1 MTNYQKGDVPLK
13 IPESD
18 VSPDHPWQDDAL
30 DRSEVAGS
38 LTNLVKDQE
47 SPFVISLHGG
57 WGTGKTFLLRRW
69 QVELDKAE
77 FKSIYFNAW
86 EDDFCDDPLAAIIG
100 QLSEHF
106 AEDNFKERI
115 GKIKEN
121 AGPLL
126 ARIPFGLLQKHTGV
140 DLSGFLDV
148 WGTDA
153 LQNYESQ
160 RTVRDGLRSQLT
172 ELASQVKTQSNG
184 QPLVFIIDELDRCRP
199 TYAIELLERVKHIFN
214 ISNMVFVFGMN
225 RDDLCESIKSVY
237 GEIDADVYLRRFFD
251 IEFRLTDME
260 PDVFCRHLIEKK
272 NLEPFF
278 HAHNLNS
285 DWFRELF
292 ATLSRCFDFSL
303 RDMEHCVRSIAFLS
317 RNIDP
322 RNALYA
328 HIVSLLVALRLR
340 NSDLYHKY
348 GNEDRNAGDVMN
360 FIDKTVEFN
369 RPDDETERVSRHD
382 ATERILNNLEVHL
395 YIADHTGRCL
405 KDLRVLHEELNQ
417 QASPPQDSGLQ
428 ASSPQDSGFNVD
440 DTTHPQN
447 TSGRHNR
454 SKRLST
460 RTLKSDLYRVNELL
474 STANRSSATY
484 PHNVVAY
491 IYRKIELHVPLIER

>member
-69 QVELDKAE
+69 QVELDKAG
-77 FKSIYFNAW
+77 FQSIYFNAW

-100 QLSEHF
+100 QLSDHF
-106 AEDNFKERI
+106 TEENFKERI
-115 GKIKEN
+115 DQIKEK

-126 ARIPFGLLQKHTGV
+126 ARIPIGLLQKHTGV
-140 DLSGFLDV
+140 DLSGLLDV
-148 WGTDA
+148 WGTSA

-160 RTVRDGLRSQLT
+160 KTVRDGLRSQLT
-172 ELASQVKTQSNG
+172 KLADHVKTQSND

-214 ISNMVFVFGMN
+214 IPNMVFVFGMN
-225 RDDLCESIKSVY
+225 RDDLCASIKSVY

-251 IEFRLTDME
+251 IEFRVSDIE
-260 PDVFCRHLIEKK
+260 PVAFCTHLIERYH
-272 NLEPFF
+272 LGPFF

-285 DWFRELF
+285 DWFGEYF
-292 ATLSRCFDFSL
+292 SILSRCFGFSL

-317 RNIDP
+317 RNLQP
-322 RNALYA
+322 RDALFA
-328 HIVSLLVALRLR
+328 HLVSLLVSLRLS
-340 NSDLYHKY
+340 NNGLYHKY
-348 GNEDRNAGDVMN
+348 CNGALHAGDVMDY
-360 FIDKTVEFN
+360 IDNLIEFS
-369 RPDDETERVSRHD
+369 RPDNETERRSSRD
-382 ATERILNNLEVHL
+382 KTERILNHLEVNL

-405 KDLRVLHEELNQ
+405 NDLRALYEELDQ
-417 QASPPQDSGLQ
+417 KASPPQDSDSRID
-428 ASSPQDSGFNVD
+428 SSPQSLN
-440 DTTHPQN
+440 PINQN
-447 TSGRHNR
+447 PMW
-454 SKRLST
+454 KLSA
-460 RTLKSDLYRVNELL
+460 RTQKSDLYRLKEL
-474 STANRSSATY
+474 TGIANKTRGVLDF
-484 PHNVVAY
+484 NFVAY
-491 IYRKIELHVPLIER
+491 IYGNVELHVPLLEQ

>member
-1 MTNYQKGDVPLK
+1 MTAYQAGDVPLK
-13 IPESD
+13 IPEKD
-18 VSPDHPWQDDAL
+18 VSLDNPWQDDAL
-30 DRSEVAGS
+30 SRAEVANS
-38 LTNLVKDQE
+38 LTSLVRNQE
-47 SPFVISLHGG
+47 SPFVICLHGS

-69 QVELDKAE
+69 QVELNKAE

-86 EDDFCDDPLAAIIG
+86 EDDFCEDPLAAIIG
-100 QLSEHF
+100 QLSKHF

-115 GKIKEN
+115 GKIKEK

-148 WGTDA
+148 WGTNA

-160 RTVRDGLRSQLT
+160 RMVRDGLRSQLT
-172 ELASQVKTQSNG
+172 ALADQVKAQSNG

-214 ISNMVFVFGMN
+214 IPNIVFVFGMN
-225 RDDLCESIKSVY
+225 RDDLCASIKSVY

-251 IEFRLTDME
+251 IEFRLTDIE
-260 PDVFCRHLIEKK
+260 PDVFCRHLIAK
-272 NLEPFF
+272 NKLEPFF
-278 HAHNLNS
+278 HAHGLNS

-292 ATLSRCFDFSL
+292 AALSRCFDFSL

-317 RNIDP
+317 RKLDP

-348 GNEDRNAGDVMN
+348 GNEERNAEDVMN
-360 FIDKTVEFN
+360 FIDETVEFN
-369 RPDDETERVSRHD
+369 RPDDESERVSRRNVI
-382 ATERILNNLEVHL
+382 ERILNDLEVHL

-405 KDLRVLHEELNQ
+405 RDLRVLHEELNKQ
-417 QASPPQDSGLQ
+417 VAQPQDNGNQ
-428 ASSPQDSGFNVD
+428 TGPSPEA
-440 DTTHPQN
+440 QN
-447 TSGRHNR
+447 NIIELPV
-454 SKRLST
+454 KNLSV
-460 RTLKSDLYRVNELL
+460 RTLKSDLYRVNELVSIADR
-474 STANRSSATY
+474 STATY

-491 IYRKIELHVPLIER
+491 IYRKIELHVPLSER